1 MLLQRRA
8 GDQAVFD
15 KSANR
20 RSFMTGAF
28 AAATALSLPARHA
41 GAEPL
46 QQQHVV
52 LLGDSILANGA
63 YVGKGPDVIAQ
74 VSQLLPTGSRATL
87 EAIDGALTS
96 GVRLQLQIAPGDATH
111 YVISAGGNDA
121 LHYSSL
127 LGEKAASVAE
137 ALDKLATVREA
148 FTKEYRAML
157 DDVIARGLPVAI
169 CTIYDARFP
178 DAKQRRLASL
188 GLTIFN
194 DCITREAAARGL
206 ALIDLRLLLTANED
220 LANPIEPSVKGGAK
234 IANAIAAF
242 AADYDFSKGRCE
254 VFTGASAKS

>member
-1 MLLQRRA
+1 M
-8 GDQAVFD
+8 FD
-15 KSANR
+15 SSASR
-20 RSFMTGAF
+20 RSFVTGAF
-28 AAATALSLPARHA
+28 AAATALSLPAPRA
-41 GAEPL
+41 SAAPL
-46 QQQHVV
+46 QQQHLV

-63 YVGKGPDVIAQ
+63 YVGNGPDVTEQ
-74 VSQLLPTGSRATL
+74 VKRRLPAGAWATL
-87 EAIDGALTS
+87 GAVDGALTS
-96 GVRLQLQIAPGDATH
+96 GVRLQLQIAPKDATH

-137 ALDKLATVREA
+137 ALDKLATVRDA
-148 FTKEYRAML
+148 FAQEYRAML
-157 DDVIARGLPVAI
+157 DEVIARGMPVAV

-194 DCITREAAARGL
+194 DCITREAASRGL
-206 ALIDLRLLLTANED
+206 ALIDLRLLLTTKED

-234 IANAIAAF
+234 IATAIAAF